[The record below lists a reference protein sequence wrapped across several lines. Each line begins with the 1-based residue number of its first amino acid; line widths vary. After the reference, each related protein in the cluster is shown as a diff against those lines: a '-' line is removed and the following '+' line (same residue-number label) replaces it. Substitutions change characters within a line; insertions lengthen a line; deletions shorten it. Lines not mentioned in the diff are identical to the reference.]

1 MVGMDLEGGRYF
13 FNAVREGDSVLFA
26 SDDENECSLWVMA
39 LYRATGQS
47 HKPTPPISSGQN
59 SSISKLQ
66 GDADKARKH
75 GMEDYI
81 SADPCQFEHALIFK
95 ILQSLALDYRLS
107 DTFASMVRPETS
119 YDLFLTLFNLQG
131 WFSPGQVF
139 VLDEYCARYGVR
151 GCYRHLCYLSDLL
164 DRAEK
169 NFMIDPTL
177 IHYSFAFCASHVH
190 GNRPDGVG
198 SITHEEKEKFQEIKE
213 RLRVLLE
220 YQITNFRW
228 VF

>member
-107 DTFASMVRPETS
+107 DTFASMVRPGTS
-119 YDLFLTLFNLQG
+119 FDLFLILLI
-131 WFSPGQVF
+131 
-139 VLDEYCARYGVR
+139 
-151 GCYRHLCYLSDLL
+151 YR
-164 DRAEK
+164 
-169 NFMIDPTL
+169 
-177 IHYSFAFCASHVH
+177 
-190 GNRPDGVG
+190 VG
-198 SITHEEKEKFQEIKE
+198 S
-213 RLRVLLE
+213 VLVKSLFSTS
-220 YQITNFRW
+220 IALVT
-228 VF
+228 VFAVATATCATFPTFSIVPRRTS

>member
-1 MVGMDLEGGRYF
+1 
-13 FNAVREGDSVLFA
+13 
-26 SDDENECSLWVMA
+26 
-39 LYRATGQS
+39 
-47 HKPTPPISSGQN
+47 
-59 SSISKLQ
+59 
-66 GDADKARKH
+66 
-75 GMEDYI
+75 
-81 SADPCQFEHALIFK
+81 
-95 ILQSLALDYRLS
+95 
-107 DTFASMVRPETS
+107 
-119 YDLFLTLFNLQG
+119 
-131 WFSPGQVF
+131 

-198 SITHEEKEKFQEIKE
+198 SITHEEKEKFQDIKE

-220 YQITNFRW
+220 YQITNFRL
-228 VF
+228 VHKIILNLSKLITFFVRYCFPFGRPEGSLKATLSLLERVLMKDIVTPVPPEEVRSTIKKSLENAALDNYTRLSAEAKIEGKTGTNFNNSQ